1 MQQPRS
7 LTHLRGKGRK
17 GLWCCRRKTVHILSP
32 CLFLKPK
39 KEEEVTTAEIQG
51 TYSFFSRLFGGLE
64 GFKEGKSRVG
74 GGERAHR
81 DANSNSKN
89 TRSFPH
95 REEDFSLLSSLLPQ
109 AGEEAGSG
117 WEGGGE
123 TRAIT
128 PTRCTD
134 RAARTRPQTPG
145 CSYRAPPAGHGL
157 RSPRSGHGFG
167 SERPPGW
174 DLRIP
179 PVRLRL
185 PLTSLGGEDPASPRA
200 GARAL
205 LPDAPQ
211 VRAPHTERWRR
222 RRELPSERFACPAVS
237 APGGR

>member
-1 MQQPRS
+1 MQS
-7 LTHLRGKGRK
+7 FSEHL
-17 GLWCCRRKTVHILSP
+17 P
-32 CLFLKPK
+32 
-39 KEEEVTTAEIQG
+39 
-51 TYSFFSRLFGGLE
+51 SRE
-64 GFKEGKSRVG
+64 
-74 GGERAHR
+74 
-81 DANSNSKN
+81 
-89 TRSFPH
+89 
-95 REEDFSLLSSLLPQ
+95 
-109 AGEEAGSG
+109 GEEGPLVLQKENSSHLVPLPVS
-117 WEGGGE
+117 E
-123 TRAIT
+123 
-128 PTRCTD
+128 TRCTD